1 MIIDL
6 FAVVSNPGIERDYEL
21 DISGITFDSM
31 MGTFIATKASPFRI
45 KISNNAGKSIRI
57 DTGGDIHFTVP
68 CDRCLKDCDVAI
80 DLEFEKEFGLENDR
94 LVIEDLDEPGYIEG
108 LNLNTDQL
116 VYDEIL
122 VNWPMKVLCKEDCKG
137 ICNKCG
143 KNLNEGTC
151 DCDRTVV
158 DPRMAAIQDVFNK
171 FKEV

>member
-6 FAVVSNPGIERDYEL
+6 FAIVSNSGIDKEYEL
-21 DISGITFDSM
+21 DISGFTFDSM
-31 MGTFIATKASPFRI
+31 MGTFNATKASPF
-45 KISNNAGKSIRI
+45 KITIHNNAGKSVRI
-57 DTGGDIHFTVP
+57 NIEGEIHFTAP
-68 CDRCLKDCDVAI
+68 CDRCLKDCDI
-80 DLEFEKEFGLENDR
+80 TINLEFENEFGLENSR
-94 LVIEDLDEPGYIEG
+94 LIFEELDEPEYIEG

-122 VNWPMKVLCKEDCKG
+122 VNWPMKVLCKDDCKG

-143 KNLNEGTC
+143 LNLNEGTC

>member
-6 FAVVSNPGIERDYEL
+6 FAIVSNPGSDKEYEL
-21 DISGITFDSM
+21 DISDMTFESM
-31 MGTFIATKASPFRI
+31 MGTFKATEASPYKIR
-45 KISNNAGKSIRI
+45 ISNNAAKSIRI
-57 DTGGDIHFTVP
+57 ITEGEIHFTVP
-68 CDRCLKDCDVAI
+68 CDRCLRDCDISI
-80 DLEFEKEFGLENDR
+80 DLSFDKEFGLENER
-94 LVIEDLDEPGYIEG
+94 LVIEDLDEPEYIEG

-143 KNLNEGTC
+143 LNLNEGTC

>member
-1 MIIDL
+1 MTIDL
-6 FAVVSNPGIERDYEL
+6 FAIVSNPGIDKEYEL
-21 DISGITFDSM
+21 DISDFTFDSM
-31 MGTFIATKASPFRI
+31 MGTFNATKASPF
-45 KISNNAGKSIRI
+45 KITIHNNAGKSVRI
-57 DTGGDIHFTVP
+57 NTEGEIHFTAP
-68 CDRCLKDCDVAI
+68 CDRCLKDCDI
-80 DLEFEKEFGLENDR
+80 TINLEFENEFGLENSR
-94 LVIEDLDEPGYIEG
+94 LIFEELDEPEYIEG

-122 VNWPMKVLCKEDCKG
+122 VNWPMKVLCKDDCKG

-143 KNLNEGTC
+143 LNLNEGTC

>member
-1 MIIDL
+1 MVIDL
-6 FAVVSNPGIERDYEL
+6 FAIVSNPGIDKEYEL
-21 DISGITFDSM
+21 DISNYTFDSM
-31 MGTFIATKASPFRI
+31 MGTFNATKASPF
-45 KISNNAGKSIRI
+45 KILIHNNAGKSVRI
-57 DTGGDIHFTVP
+57 NTEGEIHFTVP
-68 CDRCLKDCDVAI
+68 CDRCLKDCDI
-80 DLEFEKEFGLENDR
+80 TINLEFKNEFGLENSR
-94 LVIEDLDEPGYIEG
+94 LIFDEMDEPEYIEG

-122 VNWPMKVLCKEDCKG
+122 VNWPMKVLCKDDCKG

-143 KNLNEGTC
+143 LNLNEGTC